1 MINKFIITMRQ
12 TKYLIGLA
20 IILVILLIFY
30 FLPKKEETSSVGQNQ
45 QLKIMENGLKIED
58 IKTGNG
64 AEAKA
69 GNTITAHYTGTLLDG
84 TKFDSSL
91 DRGQPFSFE
100 LGAGRVISGWD
111 QGVLGMKVGGK
122 RKLTIPPD
130 LAYGANGI
138 PGMIPPNAALVF
150 EIELLGVE

>member
-1 MINKFIITMRQ
+1 MRQ

>member
-1 MINKFIITMRQ
+1 MRQ

-130 LAYGANGI
+130 LAYGANGFPPVI
-138 PGMIPPNAALVF
+138 PANATLTF
-150 EIELLGVE
+150 EVTLLKIN